1 MKKKKKKPYNKP
13 WSIKETLKPST
24 VLHCQITVKE
34 INHSYILI
42 DMMIIGQTAILE
54 LKMLH

>member
-1 MKKKKKKPYNKP
+1 MKKKKNNNKP
-13 WSIKETLKPST
+13 WRSIKETLKPST
-24 VLHCQITVKE
+24 VLHCQITIKE